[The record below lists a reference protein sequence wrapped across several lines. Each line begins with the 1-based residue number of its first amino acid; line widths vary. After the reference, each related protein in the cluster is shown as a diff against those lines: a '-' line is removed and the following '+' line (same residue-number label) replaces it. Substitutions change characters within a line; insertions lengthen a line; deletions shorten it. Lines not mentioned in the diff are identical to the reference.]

1 MQPPPLASGGAAGV
15 PRRQILAWCLYDFAN
30 SAYTTL
36 VVTFVYST
44 YFIKSIPGGE
54 VRGTHLWSL
63 AVSGSAIAIAIL
75 SPLLGAIA
83 DASGRRRSLLTAL
96 TLGCVG
102 GTALL
107 TFCGPERWLIA
118 LAIFGV
124 ANVAY
129 EIAEALYNAY
139 LPEIS
144 TPATIGRISG
154 YGWGLGYV
162 GGLLALVVAFTMT
175 GLPDGQG
182 GWTLRPWLA
191 TEGGW
196 NIRATNLLVAAWYL
210 AFALPVLLLVPVRQ
224 RGDGTSLRRAAR
236 GSFARIAAAFREVRK
251 FRQAARL
258 LVARLIYNDGL
269 VTVFAFGGI
278 YAAGTFGMSFG
289 EVVLLGIGLN
299 VAAGLGA
306 LCFGHVDDRLGGKV
320 TIMVTL
326 VALIAASGLGAVA
339 PSRQVFWIAAL
350 GIGLMVGPNQAAS
363 RSLLGRFAPAGRQA
377 EFFGFFAF
385 SGKATSFLGP
395 LLLGQ
400 VTAWTGNQRWG
411 MASVVLFFAVG
422 LLVLLAIDE
431 RAGVAAARA

>member
-1 MQPPPLASGGAAGV
+1 MQPPPLPSGEAAGASRLEV
-15 PRRQILAWCLYDFAN
+15 LAWCLYDFAN
-30 SAYTTL
+30 SAFTTL

-44 YFIKSIPGGE
+44 YFIKSTPGGE

-63 AVSGSAIAIAIL
+63 AVSGSAVAIAIL
-75 SPLLGAIA
+75 SPLLGAVS
-83 DASGRRRSLLTAL
+83 DASGRRRPLLAAL
-96 TLGCVG
+96 TLACVG
-102 GTALL
+102 GTVAL
-107 TFCGPERWLIA
+107 TFCEPDRWLVA
-118 LAIFGV
+118 LLIFAV

-139 LPEIS
+139 LPEIA

-162 GGLLALVVAFTMT
+162 GGLFALVAAFTMT
-175 GLPDGQG
+175 GLPDGEG

-191 TEGGW
+191 TEAGW
-196 NIRATNLLVAAWYL
+196 NIRATNLLVAGWYL
-210 AFALPVLLLVPVRQ
+210 AFALPLLLLVAVPQ
-224 RGDGTSLRRAAR
+224 RGGGTSLRAAAR
-236 GSFARIAAAFREVRK
+236 GSFAQIATSFREVRR

-306 LCFGHVDDRLGGKV
+306 LCFGHLDDRLGGKT
-320 TIMVTL
+320 TILVTL
-326 VALIAASGLGAVA
+326 VVLIAASILGAVA
-339 PSRQVFWIAAL
+339 PSRQVFWVAAL

-363 RSLLGRFAPAGRQA
+363 RSLLGRFAPAGRQG

-385 SGKATSFLGP
+385 SGKATSFMGP

-400 VTAWTGNQRWG
+400 VTVWTGNQRWG
-411 MASVVLFFAVG
+411 MASVVLFFLVG
-422 LLVLLAIDE
+422 MMLLLAIDE
-431 RAGVAAARA
+431 RAGIAAAHG